1 MLTLNVEHPSDG
13 SATFGEASKFIVG
26 EQMDVSITVSDAFAY
41 ELNFE
46 YVHI

>member
-13 SATFGEASKFIVG
+13 SATFGESSKFIVG
-26 EQMDVSITVSDAFAY
+26 EQMDVSITVANDFAY

-46 YVHI
+46 YVDL